1 MWFGLLPAGEKCCA
15 GSLQPNWNHRI
26 RGIYWKVFFEI
37 PRGQCALQ
45 LKEEEVQPTGTGLCF
60 IVGSWP
66 RAECHELLGVHVGAL
81 RGVVR
86 VADALRQALY

>member
-1 MWFGLLPAGEKCCA
+1 MVWVTASWRKTCA

-26 RGIYWKVFFEI
+26 CGIYWKVFFEI

-45 LKEEEVQPTGTGLCF
+45 LKEEVQPTGTGLCF
-60 IVGSWP
+60 IDGSWP
-66 RAECHELLGVHVGAL
+66 RAECYELLGVHVGAL
-81 RGVVR
+81 RGVVQ